1 MYCYVPYRSNCTFEV
16 APYIPSF
23 ERFSFDP
30 CALYSALTKSPPIMY
45 LARDSSLN
53 SVQDATWW
61 RSVIRREVA
70 AERHDLSNPAKTSTP
85 KPKQRPN
92 SARTPH
98 PSSGWLDNT
107 PEWQA
112 YLKTV
117 TAAGKVAAAS
127 VVDREPRS
135 EPCREPCTEPCNY
148 ARSHARSHALNGRP
162 T

>member
-1 MYCYVPYRSNCTFEV
+1 MPYQKYDIAMIFE
-16 APYIPSF
+16 ALPSF
-23 ERFSFDP
+23 ERFSFFRHAHP
-30 CALYSALTKSPPIMY
+30 IFTLNGISNTAPPIMY

-70 AERHDLSNPAKTSTP
+70 AERHDFSHPTTSTP
-85 KPKQRPN
+85 NPKQRPN
-92 SARTPH
+92 SARAPH

-117 TAAGKVAAAS
+117 TAAGKVGAADTAAAGS
-127 VVDREPRS
+127 KAGS
-135 EPCREPCTEPCNY
+135 
-148 ARSHARSHALNGRP
+148 SHAASHAGSHAASSRS
-162 T
+162 